1 MRKLLIV
8 FTIIV
13 AASTPTSVALA
24 QTGAAR
30 FVLTMAGVPIA
41 AFSRFESLVD
51 PAATGGTQAV
61 ALAGGYAYFP
71 QLAAWHELVILGDVA
86 AARKSCV
93 LVMYNQ
99 AGAEVARWNFENA
112 WPTKYTGVAPGGA
125 LRTEG
130 IVLVYETIRVEK
142 P

>member
-1 MRKLLIV
+1 
-8 FTIIV
+8 
-13 AASTPTSVALA
+13 
-24 QTGAAR
+24 
-30 FVLTMAGVPIA
+30 
-41 AFSRFESLVD
+41 
-51 PAATGGTQAV
+51 
-61 ALAGGYAYFP
+61 
-71 QLAAWHELVILGDVA
+71 
-86 AARKSCV
+86 
-93 LVMYNQ
+93 MYNQ